1 MGADSQ
7 GGYCKSGFDLELSLE
22 RVARRYR
29 FCVGEIFFY
38 REGNGANGSE
48 NSACYSF
55 ERS

>member
-7 GGYCKSGFDLELSLE
+7 GGYCKSGCDLELSLE

-38 REGNGANGSE
+38 CEGNGANGSA

-55 ERS
+55 ERT